1 MKWWTGRLL
10 SHERQQVKWSWK
22 CQKQAFSLVE
32 LMIVVAIIGIL
43 AALAIPRFQQFQ
55 AKARQA
61 EARSNLVH
69 IYTLQISYNGDNDTF
84 SNMDCLTLGTVTP
97 QAFGSEKTACG
108 NLKQGAWVG
117 VNACN
122 TTNEIGFRITDCQ
135 KVRYLYTIRGA
146 QNQFTATAS
155 EIDAGGANSRRVF
168 PGCSSGSND
177 EWQINENKAL
187 YNYQFGGQTALQS
200 CKD

>member
-1 MKWWTGRLL
+1 MKQWTGTPLA
-10 SHERQQVKWSWK
+10 QDKAIGKGSWK
-22 CQKQAFSLVE
+22 WQKQAFSLVE

-97 QAFGSEKTACG
+97 QASGAEKTACG
-108 NLKQGAWVG
+108 NIKQGAWAD

-135 KVRYLYTIRGA
+135 KVRYLYTIKGS

-155 EIDAGGANSRRVF
+155 EIDAGAANSRRVF

-187 YNYQFGGQTALQS
+187 YNYQRGGQTALQS